1 MQIIDEMFTELK
13 NAPEPMRPSKLWDE
27 LNVTNISQLEDKGIE
42 NLRNTVACN
51 YFTFMGDGKQFRFLK
66 AHLSKVTYLMNKL
79 RAHLA
84 IRSPSLKSEWKNMT
98 LIKEYMFTHTYYTNM
113 LFDYVK
119 RVDSAGLL
127 NSVEES
133 EFGKPPP
140 VYRGKK
146 LITADLANSILEYY
160 AMAPALDA
168 GPLKTVMELGAGYG
182 RNASV
187 FLQKHPGIQYVIVD
201 IPPALYV
208 SQTYLQNRFS
218 DKKIFT
224 FRPFRSFEEI
234 KEEWQQ
240 SSICFLLPH
249 QVQLLPQ
256 KSVDLFLNISSLQEM
271 RMDQITYYF
280 AEIDRL
286 VRGHFYTKQWKVSYI
301 PQEDVTIRQE
311 DYPVLPTWRPIYS
324 RPCAVQTPFFEALYQ
339 IG

>member
-1 MQIIDEMFTELK
+1 MQVIDEMFRELK
-13 NAPEPMRPSKLWDE
+13 NAPEPMHPSKMWEE
-27 LNVTNISQLEDKGIE
+27 LNVQNISQLEEHGIE
-42 NLRNTVACN
+42 NLRNTLACN
-51 YFTFMGDGKQFRFLK
+51 YFTFMADVKQIGFLK
-66 AHLSKVTYLMNKL
+66 SHLSKGTYLMNKL

-84 IRSPSLKSEWKNMT
+84 IRSPSLKSEWKNMP
-98 LIKEYMFTHTYYTNM
+98 LMSECMFTHTYYTHM

-119 RVDSAGLL
+119 SVDTDGLL
-127 NSVEES
+127 NSLEES

-140 VYRGKK
+140 VYRNKK

-160 AMAPALDA
+160 AMAPAFAA
-168 GPLKTVMELGAGYG
+168 GHLKTVMELGAGYG

-187 FLQKHPGIQYVIVD
+187 FLQKHPRIQYIIVD

-208 SQTYLQNRFS
+208 SQTYLQNRFA
-218 DKKIFT
+218 DKKIFS
-224 FRPFRSFEEI
+224 FRPFKSFEDV
-234 KEEWQQ
+234 KEEWLQ

-249 QVQLLPQ
+249 QIQLLPQ

-286 VRGHFYTKQWKVSYI
+286 VSGHFYTKQWKGSYI
-301 PQEDVTIRQE
+301 PQENVTIRQE
-311 DYPVLPTWRPIYS
+311 DYPVLPDWCPLYS
-324 RPCAVQTPFFEALYQ
+324 RSCAVQTPFFEALYQ